1 MGSGNGFDRLEYG
14 RGSAADTIL
23 DFRSGAGVIDVIA
36 LIGFGAAFDTF
47 AEVLAATTNVRG
59 DAVINFGGGDT
70 LTLIGVTKA
79 QLVADDFL
87 FI

>member
-1 MGSGNGFDRLEYG
+1 M
-14 RGSAADTIL
+14 
-23 DFRSGAGVIDVIA
+23 IA